1 MIFNSLK
8 RELQVPNKSKH
19 PEIKAEI
26 AELQGLIKDLE
37 KRSEKSKSE
46 FMNFKEARE
55 KASNSLFAIM
65 RPRLNE
71 EERSNEIR
79 WD

>member
-37 KRSEKSKSE
+37 KRSE
-46 FMNFKEARE
+46 NQRA
-55 KASNSLFAIM
+55 NS
-65 RPRLNE
+65 
-71 EERSNEIR
+71 
-79 WD
+79 